1 MTASGAP
8 ANDRIDSGKV
18 AALAGHVDELR
29 ACRRCATVRAP
40 PVAADALPG
49 AEILLVGQAPG
60 PHERDSNRLFAF
72 TAGTRLFAWFAS
84 LGVSEEDFRG
94 RVWMSA
100 TIRCFPGRQAVGGDR
115 PPSPLEIAACAP
127 FLEREIRLLQPSLVL
142 AVGSLAIAGFLG
154 PGPLAERV
162 GRSFAVEYAGHALE
176 VLPLPHPS
184 GRSTWINQPQNANL
198 LGSALE
204 LLAEAPAWQRTFA
217 KPANRL

>member
-1 MTASGAP
+1 MTAPG
-8 ANDRIDSGKV
+8 R
-18 AALAGHVDELR
+18 AALLAGHVEELR
-29 ACRRCATVRAP
+29 ACRRCATVLAP
-40 PVAADALPG
+40 PVAAEAVPG

-84 LGVSEEDFRG
+84 LGVSEEEFRR

-100 TIRCFPGRQAVGGDR
+100 TIRCFPGRQEVGGDR

-127 FLEREIRLLQPSLVL
+127 FLEREIRLLRPALVL
-142 AVGSLAIAGFLG
+142 AVGSLAISCFLG

-162 GRSFAVEYAGHALE
+162 GRVFAADYAGHALE

-184 GRSTWINQPQNANL
+184 GRSTWINQPRNANL
-198 LGSALE
+198 LAGALAR
-204 LLAEAPAWQRTFA
+204 LGDAPAWRRTFA
-217 KPANRL
+217 RPG